1 MWNRGPP
8 PAPPDG
14 QPVLDSW
21 RIEDVGLG
29 QVRRR
34 MKACAHEWMNEVRAR
49 DFVVAVS
56 EIVTNA
62 LEHGGGR
69 GRVRLWVADGE
80 VICEVADEG
89 DGVADLQAGLRPPA
103 VSAEGGYGLWMA
115 RSLCRR
121 VHGTTTKGAGT
132 IVWLHGEARR
142 AQRR

>member
-1 MWNRGPP
+1 MWNQSPP
-8 PAPPDG
+8 VLPEG
-14 QPVLDSW
+14 QPVLDTW
-21 RIEDVGLG
+21 RIEDIDLAEA
-29 QVRRR
+29 RRR
-34 MKACAHEWMNEVRAR
+34 VKACAHEWMREVGAR

-62 LEHGGGR
+62 IEHGGGR
-69 GRVRLWVADGE
+69 GRVRLWAADGE

-89 DGVADLQAGLRPPA
+89 DGVDDLQAGSRPPA

-121 VHGTTTKGAGT
+121 VHGMSTEGVGTT
-132 IVWLHGEARR
+132 VWLHGEGRR